1 MPKNSIS
8 ADEFAR
14 LPEPSSGAPA
24 GSGDVVEAQAG
35 TKERVLYLL
44 KMLIQLVE
52 NDQLRASEIAGLTTS
67 EILGLAERKAAE
79 AETGAQDLKNIQD

>member
-1 MPKNSIS
+1 MSPVTNNS
-8 ADEFAR
+8 
-14 LPEPSSGAPA
+14 A

-67 EILGLAERKAAE
+67 EILDLAERKAAE